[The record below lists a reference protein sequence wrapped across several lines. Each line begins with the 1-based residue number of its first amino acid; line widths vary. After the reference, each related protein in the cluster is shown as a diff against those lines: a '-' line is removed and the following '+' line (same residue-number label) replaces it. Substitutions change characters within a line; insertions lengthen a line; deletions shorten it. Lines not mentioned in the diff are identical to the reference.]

1 MCVAS
6 VDVLKRS
13 IFAHRFPCSTS
24 MCLLTTHSGI
34 LCHVIAGL
42 SAYPTIFQVVL
53 LATPASQA
61 VHIVRTDSITFFYN
75 LS

>member
-13 IFAHRFPCSTS
+13 IFAHRFPCSMS
-24 MCLLTTHSGI
+24 VCLLTTHSGI

-42 SAYPTIFQVVL
+42 SLF
-53 LATPASQA
+53 SK
-61 VHIVRTDSITFFYN
+61 
-75 LS
+75 

>member
-13 IFAHRFPCSTS
+13 IFAHRFPCSMS
-24 MCLLTTHSGI
+24 VCLLTTHSGI

-42 SAYPTIFQVVL
+42 SLSYHFPRSALGYTSKPGCAHCEDRLYHIFL
-53 LATPASQA
+53 
-61 VHIVRTDSITFFYN
+61 
-75 LS
+75 